1 MDLQPKLRGKR
12 MKAIPPVTPTASVL
26 QLGNI
31 SVIEYSFIQ
40 ITCVVLKGSDGSP
53 RTVTEPKY
61 P

>member
-1 MDLQPKLRGKR
+1 